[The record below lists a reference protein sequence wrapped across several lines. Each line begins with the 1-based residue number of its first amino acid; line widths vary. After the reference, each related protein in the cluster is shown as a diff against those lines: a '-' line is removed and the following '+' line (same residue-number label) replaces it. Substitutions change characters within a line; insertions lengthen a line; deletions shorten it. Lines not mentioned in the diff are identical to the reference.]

1 MKYRKVTSLTDDEI
15 KEVFKVV
22 FDVDNAEIISR
33 NKEEDT
39 VICGFEAVWG
49 EDILIQDTFEISA
62 YGIEDVGNDYP
73 LDRKQEEIIEKFLIA
88 RGCYY
93 LQKNNPF

>member
-1 MKYRKVTSLTDDEI
+1 MKYRKVTSLTDSEI
-15 KEVFKVV
+15 KKIFKFV
-22 FDVDNAEIISR
+22 FDVDNTEIISR

-49 EDILIQDTFEISA
+49 KGSFIEDTFEISA

-73 LDRKQEEIIEKFLIA
+73 LNREQEEIIEKFLIA
-88 RGCYY
+88 KGCHY

>member
-1 MKYRKVTSLTDDEI
+1 MEYRKVASLTNSEI
-15 KEVFKVV
+15 KEIFKFV
-22 FDVDNAEIISR
+22 FDVDNAEIISC

-39 VICGFEAVWG
+39 IICKFEAVWG
-49 EDILIQDTFEISA
+49 KDSLIEDTFEISA

-73 LDRKQEEIIEKFLIA
+73 LDREQEEIIEKFLIA
-88 RGCYY
+88 KGCHY